1 MMYKVKDHK
10 NLVRDPSNKA
20 ILNVD
25 RKTFVELRE
34 RKETKVTIQ
43 SLREEIDDIKNDFQ
57 EIKDL
62 LRQIASKGS

>member
-1 MMYKVKDHK
+1 MYKVKDHK
-10 NLVRDPSNKA
+10 HLVRDSSSQA
-20 ILNVD
+20 ILNID
-25 RKTFVELRE
+25 RKSLIEIRE
-34 RKETKVTIQ
+34 KKETKVTIQ

>member
-10 NLVRDPSNKA
+10 NLVRDPSNQA
-20 ILNVD
+20 VLNVD
-25 RKTFVELRE
+25 RKTLIELRDK
-34 RKETKVTIQ
+34 KETKVTIQ

>member
-1 MMYKVKDHK
+1 MYKVKEHK
-10 NLVRDPSNKA
+10 NLVRDPTNQA
-20 ILNVD
+20 VLNVD
-25 RKTFVELRE
+25 RKTLVELRD

-62 LRQIASKGS
+62 LRQIASKG

>member
-1 MMYKVKDHK
+1 MMYKVKEHK
-10 NLVRDPSNKA
+10 NLVRDPTNQA
-20 ILNVD
+20 VLNVD
-25 RKTFVELRE
+25 RKTLIELRDK
-34 RKETKVTIQ
+34 KETKVTIQ